1 MHEITLCQQAL
12 TLIEEQAR
20 LHHARKVTHVW
31 LRVGAFSCVESSALQ
46 FCFGLVCRDTIAED
60 CELHLE
66 EQQAECWCRTC
77 CDYVRLLTHRVRRC
91 PSHRM
96 PAKPGV
102 MKTNLSVL
110 SACLKRPTA

>member
-91 PSHRM
+91 PQC
-96 PAKPGV
+96 G
-102 MKTNLSVL
+102 
-110 SACLKRPTA
+110 SADLHIVADDGLHITRLEIEQE

>member
-46 FCFGLVCRDTIAED
+46 FCFGLVCPTLSPKTVNCTLKSSRPNAGAGRAAT
-60 CELHLE
+60 
-66 EQQAECWCRTC
+66 TC
-77 CDYVRLLTHRVRRC
+77 VC
-91 PSHRM
+91 
-96 PAKPGV
+96 
-102 MKTNLSVL
+102 
-110 SACLKRPTA
+110 